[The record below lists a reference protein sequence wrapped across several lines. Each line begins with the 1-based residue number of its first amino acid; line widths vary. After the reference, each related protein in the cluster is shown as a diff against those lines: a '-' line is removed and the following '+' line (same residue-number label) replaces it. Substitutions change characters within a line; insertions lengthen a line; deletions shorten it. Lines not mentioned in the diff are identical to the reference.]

1 MAKQKNDYF
10 KMIEEQVGFCTTAAA
25 FIIEMFE
32 DLSAVSIVDRREQMH
47 KIENDADELHH
58 KILNNLSTEFIT
70 PIDQEDILGL
80 AQIIDDVTDSL
91 DEIVLECFMFH
102 VEELPDGLKKFARIV
117 DRCVNALYSAA
128 KELRNF
134 KNPTKLKDA
143 IVEVNTIESEADALY
158 VEAIHNLFGN
168 ENDVKRLMTSKAIYD
183 CLERCCDL
191 CEHAADV
198 IDRVIIKN
206 T

>member
-10 KMIEEQVGFCTTAAA
+10 KMIEEQVLFCTNASAL
-25 FIIEMFE
+25 IIEMFK
-32 DLSAVSIVDRREQMH
+32 DFSAVSIRDRREQMH

-58 KILNNLSTEFIT
+58 RILNNLSTEFIT

-102 VEELPDGLKKFARIV
+102 IKEIPDDLKTFALVV
-117 DRCVNALYSAA
+117 DRCVHALYGAA
-128 KELRNF
+128 RELRNF
-134 KNPTKLKDA
+134 KNPVKLRDA
-143 IVEVNTIESEADALY
+143 IVEVNTIESEADTLY
-158 VEAIHNLFGN
+158 VESIHNLFSGAA
-168 ENDVKRLMTSKAIYD
+168 DIKQLMANKAIYD